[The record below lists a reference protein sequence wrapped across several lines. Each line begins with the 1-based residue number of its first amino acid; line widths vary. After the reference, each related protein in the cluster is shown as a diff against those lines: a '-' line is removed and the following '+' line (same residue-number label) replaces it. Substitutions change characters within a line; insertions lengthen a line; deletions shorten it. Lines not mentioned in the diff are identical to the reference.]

1 MTNDEAILMLR
12 RAAEQNHENL
22 SKEGCDPKTIALAMT
37 NTAEL
42 VLHELEPALVE
53 AGEA

>member
-1 MTNDEAILMLR
+1 MDRETAIAVLK

-22 SKEGCDPKTIALAMT
+22 SKDGCDPKTIALAMT

-42 VLHELEPALVE
+42 VLHELEQPEMVAQ
-53 AGEA
+53 